1 MMDGIVSSN
10 AIESRGGKSP
20 LAPFNGDRSAR
31 GKIKTVYALDSDK
44 MKFRYTTKERAGGN
58 GFGLSFDNVCFTLN
72 TIDRHMVAIVYGKRK
87 HK

>member
-1 MMDGIVSSN
+1 MMDGIASSN
-10 AIESRGGKSP
+10 AIESRGEKRPSRP
-20 LAPFNGDRSAR
+20 SMAIVQRR
-31 GKIKTVYALDSDK
+31 KKIKTVYALDSDK

-58 GFGLSFDNVCFTLN
+58 GFGLSSDNVCFTLN